1 MLPPIKAVIA
11 AVRLL
16 SRKAWA
22 TPSRRVGGS
31 VIMGLSRFKTGW
43 PCRRHG
49 ATRKVVL
56 SRQITLVVRGATMV
70 VAVSCAEAM
79 MARAGSRAFS

>member
-1 MLPPIKAVIA
+1 
-11 AVRLL
+11 
-16 SRKAWA
+16 
-22 TPSRRVGGS
+22 
-31 VIMGLSRFKTGW
+31 
-43 PCRRHG
+43 
-49 ATRKVVL
+49 VL